1 MYQTLQYRED
11 GAVATIQLEPAAKK
25 NSLNAEMRTEM
36 ETLLHEFAR
45 KPEIRAVII
54 TGGDEIFAR
63 AQTSARSK
71 GPAALRRPTNMP
83 GNFRSFFDQIES
95 LPQPVIAAVSGWAL
109 GGGCEL
115 ALAADFRIASETAR
129 FGLPEIKIGAFPG
142 GGTQRLSRL
151 IGVAKAKEMILTG
164 DPITAQQAL
173 ASGLVMM
180 IVEKGQLMESA
191 RQLAEKLAALPRL
204 ALQAS
209 KMLINRS
216 LEVDLATGLE
226 FEARTFGGI
235 APLTIWPKETKL
247 SWRNETKLHRQLRA
261 KDLRAKSFWLPEPAV
276 MVEQLW
282 HSQPGSRVTVIG
294 RNQATL
300 HVAEE
305 IRRGS

>member
-1 MYQTLQYRED
+1 MYLTLQYRED
-11 GAVATIQLEPAAKK
+11 DAVATIQLNRPQKK
-25 NSLNAEMRTEM
+25 NSLNARMRTEM
-36 ETLLHEFAR
+36 ETLLHQLAR
-45 KPEIRAVII
+45 KAGIRAVII
-54 TGGDEIFAR
+54 TGGDEIFCAGADIGEIEGTSSAEAAYQHAR
-63 AQTSARSK
+63 EFQI
-71 GPAALRRPTNMP
+71 L
-83 GNFRSFFDQIES
+83 FDQVES

-142 GGTQRLSRL
+142 GGGTQRLSRL

-180 IVEKGQLMESA
+180 VVEKGQLMESA

-216 LEVDLATGLE
+216 QEVDLATGLE

-235 APLTIWPKETKL
+235 AHTHDLAEGTKAFL
-247 SWRNETKLHRQLRA
+247 EKRKPNFT
-261 KDLRAKSFWLPEPAV
+261 
-276 MVEQLW
+276 
-282 HSQPGSRVTVIG
+282 G
-294 RNQATL
+294 N
-300 HVAEE
+300 
-305 IRRGS
+305 